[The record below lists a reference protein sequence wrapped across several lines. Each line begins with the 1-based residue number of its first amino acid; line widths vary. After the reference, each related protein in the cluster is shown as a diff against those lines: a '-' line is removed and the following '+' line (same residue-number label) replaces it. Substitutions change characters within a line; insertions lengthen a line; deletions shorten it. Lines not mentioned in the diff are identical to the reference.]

1 MKARI
6 PNGGGGMSQAAM
18 MTKIQQMQEDAAR
31 VQAEIEATE
40 FTGKA
45 GGGAVEITVTGE
57 HKVTS
62 VKIKPEAIDPEDPEM
77 LEDFITVALNEAI
90 STAMKTMEDELGKVT
105 GNINIP
111 GMPGMGM

>member
-1 MKARI
+1 
-6 PNGGGGMSQAAM
+6 
-18 MTKIQQMQEDAAR
+18 MTA
-31 VQAEIEATE
+31 
-40 FTGKA
+40 
-45 GGGAVEITVTGE
+45 
-57 HKVTS
+57 

-77 LEDFITVALNEAI
+77 LEDFITVAVNEAI

>member
-6 PNGGGGMSQAAM
+6 PNGGGMSQAAM
-18 MTKIQQMQEDAAR
+18 MKKIQQMQEDAAR
-31 VQAEIEATE
+31 VQAEVEAAE

-45 GGGAVEITVTGE
+45 GGGVVEVTVTGE

-62 VKIKPEAIDPEDPEM
+62 VKIQPDAIDPEDPEM
-77 LEDFITVALNEAI
+77 LEDFITVAVNEAI
-90 STAMKTMEDELGKVT
+90 STAMKTMEEELGKVT